1 MQMCNSSDVNNL
13 KRNLTKKMYI
23 AIVIEEI
30 QGEKA
35 TYTRDSEIQWARHRN
50 L

>member
-13 KRNLTKKMYI
+13 KRNLKTAYSYLNGSC
-23 AIVIEEI
+23 VIEVI

-35 TYTRDSEIQWARHRN
+35 TSIHTYESKTQ
-50 L
+50 